1 MTKQEA
7 YKSCKCLHCV
17 YRDAETGICLCG
29 DPESEY
35 CPKDEVEEE

>member
-7 YKSCKCLHCV
+7 YKSCKCLYCV
-17 YRDAETGICLCG
+17 YIDAETGIFLCG